1 MSKKYIIG
9 IDLGTTN
16 SCVSVMEGK
25 EPTVIPSQEGT
36 LTIPSVIAYK
46 ADEVLVGVAAKRQA
60 VTNPINTLYSTKR
73 FIGRPFQEC
82 QSDIK
87 MVPYKVIDEDG
98 PVFNV
103 NGKNVRPEEAAAQI
117 LTKMKE
123 IAQSYLGKDAIIDG
137 AVITVPAYFNNTQKQ
152 ATIDAGIIAGLEV
165 KRIINEPTAAAIAY
179 GLDKKNANHVIAVFD
194 FGGGTFDISI
204 LEISDGVVE
213 VKATNG
219 DNHLGGDDID
229 NILIDHVIDTFKAE
243 QGIDLKKDP
252 MALQRIKESS
262 EKAKKE
268 LSGVLNTEIILPF
281 ITMGQ
286 DGAKH
291 LNMTLSRVQFEEMI
305 SPIINRIVNPCETAI
320 SKSGI
325 NKNQIKVILAVG
337 GSTRIPLVEKVAEK
351 IFGKPM
357 DKGVN
362 PDTIVSLGAAIQ
374 AGILSGDVQDLVL
387 LDNLPI
393 AIGLETEG
401 GIFTAIIKEGETIPT
416 ANEETFTTASDN
428 QSSVTIRV
436 LQGASDMA
444 SRNQEIGRFDLT
456 GIAPAPRGVPQITVK
471 FEVNSNGV
479 LHCSAKDVKTGKEQT
494 AEIVAKNGLS
504 EEVVAQLKAEAEK
517 YREEDTKKKEF
528 IQAKHEAQM
537 VSKQSRDTIKEFG
550 DKISDD
556 LKTEIENSA
565 KNLDEVAEKS
575 SEVAEITTALE
586 STKQILQKVGQS
598 IYGDQSQSQQ
608 TAGPDQPQEGQPQA
622 DFQEATSETS
632 GNDEIVE

>member
-1 MSKKYIIG
+1 M
-9 IDLGTTN
+9 
-16 SCVSVMEGK
+16 
-25 EPTVIPSQEGT
+25 
-36 LTIPSVIAYK
+36 
-46 ADEVLVGVAAKRQA
+46 
-60 VTNPINTLYSTKR
+60 
-73 FIGRPFQEC
+73 
-82 QSDIK
+82 
-87 MVPYKVIDEDG
+87 
-98 PVFNV
+98 
-103 NGKNVRPEEAAAQI
+103 
-117 LTKMKE
+117 
-123 IAQSYLGKDAIIDG
+123 
-137 AVITVPAYFNNTQKQ
+137 
-152 ATIDAGIIAGLEV
+152 
-165 KRIINEPTAAAIAY
+165 
-179 GLDKKNANHVIAVFD
+179 
-194 FGGGTFDISI
+194 IS
-204 LEISDGVVE
+204 
-213 VKATNG
+213 AFF
-219 DNHLGGDDID
+219 D